1 MKVIISNKL
10 ILCFVG
16 FICISLESVNA
27 SCQINGNQFQPL
39 GKAKA
44 NDNENY
50 FNGCASAIRK
60 QVKVEFE
67 AAMQY
72 LLMGAYFDQDDVNLP
87 GFSRIF
93 FEHADEERQHGMKF
107 IEYLRFRGGDTTSD
121 FLENGKIEPIL
132 GKYIWS
138 DGTEALRDALKME
151 KHVSGNIK
159 NMIDSCDGVGG
170 NDYYSAD
177 WLTGTWLDEQ
187 LSGQRQL
194 AGHINTL
201 ENFRAGHEELADWMF
216 SNQLMKA

>member
-16 FICISLESVNA
+16 FICIAHESVDA

-87 GFSRIF
+87 GILNNLM
-93 FEHADEERQHGMKF
+93 EE
-107 IEYLRFRGGDTTSD
+107 
-121 FLENGKIEPIL
+121 
-132 GKYIWS
+132 
-138 DGTEALRDALKME
+138 
-151 KHVSGNIK
+151 
-159 NMIDSCDGVGG
+159 
-170 NDYYSAD
+170 
-177 WLTGTWLDEQ
+177 
-187 LSGQRQL
+187 
-194 AGHINTL
+194 
-201 ENFRAGHEELADWMF
+201 
-216 SNQLMKA
+216 